1 MTPGQTRV
9 FVLIL
14 VLLALEIVRSTSV
27 KGFVQGAVN
36 QWVTALNASASKKAG
51 G

>member
-9 FVLIL
+9 LVLIF
-14 VLLALEIVRSTSV
+14 VLLALEVVRSTSV
-27 KGFVQGAVN
+27 KGFLQGAVN
-36 QWVTALNASASKKAG
+36 QWVTALNTSAGKKAG

>member
-14 VLLALEIVRSTSV
+14 VLLALEVVRSTGV
-27 KGFVQGAVN
+27 KNFIQGAVN
-36 QWVTALNASASKKAG
+36 QWVGALNASAGKKAG